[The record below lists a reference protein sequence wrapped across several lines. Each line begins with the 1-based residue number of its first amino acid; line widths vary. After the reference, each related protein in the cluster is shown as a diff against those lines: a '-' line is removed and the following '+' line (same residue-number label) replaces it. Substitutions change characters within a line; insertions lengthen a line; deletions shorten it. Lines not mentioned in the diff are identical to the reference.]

1 MPQLDKDRI
10 AHPQRLLVLAL
21 LGCASVHLP
30 PAAFAQAGMESARP
44 APGTMTPPP
53 QATGAP
59 PTAQPTPNAP
69 LSAGGTGAP
78 APQGQMAPAPPG
90 MTTPQFQPPG
100 VSPAPPPMAPAPA
113 MVPPPSL
120 PTAAAPRA
128 PVPPAP
134 PTPPVKGLPAGSP
147 PIVIHGSTYSADPRL
162 RMLIVNNQV
171 VREGADLG
179 GGVLLRQIGPEAA
192 VLAVRGADYTVR
204 Y

>member
-1 MPQLDKDRI
+1 MPQLDKDRT
-10 AHPQRLLVLAL
+10 APPQRLLVLAL
-21 LGCASVHLP
+21 LGVAGGHLAP
-30 PAAFAQAGMESARP
+30 VAFAQPGMESAR
-44 APGTMTPPP
+44 TMTPPP

-78 APQGQMAPAPPG
+78 APQGQIAPAGPG
-90 MTTPQFQPPG
+90 MAAPPFQPPAM
-100 VSPAPPPMAPAPA
+100 SPAPPPMAPVPA
-113 MVPPPSL
+113 MAPPP
-120 PTAAAPRA
+120 PPVQPVVAAPRA

-147 PIVIHGSTYSADPRL
+147 PIVIHGATYSADPRL
-162 RMLIVNNQV
+162 RLLIVNNQV

-179 GGVLLRQIGPEAA
+179 GGVMLRQIGPEAA